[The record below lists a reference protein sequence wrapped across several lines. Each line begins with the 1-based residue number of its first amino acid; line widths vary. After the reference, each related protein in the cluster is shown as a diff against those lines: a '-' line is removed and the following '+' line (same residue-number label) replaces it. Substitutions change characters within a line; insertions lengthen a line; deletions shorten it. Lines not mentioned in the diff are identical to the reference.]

1 MRSAGKHTYRTCR
14 GTWALGTWNWALD
27 TLLTE
32 HHGQI
37 RGEGK
42 RFGIVISRFNDLI
55 TRQLLAGARDC
66 LLQHG
71 VADDAIEAVW
81 VPGAWELA
89 GPLRLLAESGR
100 FDGVIALGCVIRG
113 ATPHFEY
120 VAGAAA
126 NGVAAVG
133 AAVDVPVV
141 FGVLT
146 TETIEQAIERAGT
159 KAGNKGWDAAMVAME
174 MSDLY
179 ARLRREGQS

>member
-1 MRSAGKHTYRTCR
+1 M
-14 GTWALGTWNWALD
+14 
-27 TLLTE
+27 TE

-42 RFGIVISRFNDLI
+42 RFGIVVSRFNDLI

-81 VPGAWELA
+81 VPGAWEIA

-100 FDGVIALGCVIRG
+100 FDAVIALGCVIRG
-113 ATPHFEY
+113 ATPHFDY

-126 NGVAAVG
+126 SGVAAVG

-146 TETIEQAIERAGT
+146 TENIEQAIERAGT

-174 MSDLY
+174 MADLY
-179 ARLRREGQS
+179 ARLGREGQS